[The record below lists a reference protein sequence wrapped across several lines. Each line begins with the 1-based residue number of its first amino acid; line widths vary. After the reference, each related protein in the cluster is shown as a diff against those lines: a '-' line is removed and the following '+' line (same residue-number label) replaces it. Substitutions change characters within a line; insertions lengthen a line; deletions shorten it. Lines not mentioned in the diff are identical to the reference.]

1 MRGLES
7 RRKVLDYK
15 SDNEFVRQDISQKL
29 GNRSG
34 TLRPEN
40 IGSDTILAEL
50 KQLLEE
56 DERDI
61 LQTKTD
67 VKTNDIDDRSAKL
80 DILKKY
86 GLFSEQEAGKAT
98 VYSSLDQKEEAEKFE
113 MSIEES
119 LKEVQELSDRLADL

>member
-7 RRKVLDYK
+7 RKKVLDYK
-15 SDNEFVRQDISQKL
+15 SDNESVRQDISQKL

-40 IGSDTILAEL
+40 IDSDTILAEL
-50 KQLLEE
+50 QQLLE

-61 LQTKTD
+61 LQPETD
-67 VKTNDIDDRSAKL
+67 VRTDSIDERSAKL
-80 DILKKY
+80 DLLKKF

-98 VYSSLDQKEEAEKFE
+98 VYSSLDEKEGADKAELDIEAT
-113 MSIEES
+113 
-119 LKEVQELSDRLADL
+119 LKELQEVRDRLADL